1 MKATNINRMLCMLTT
16 TVFLL
21 SLSVSF
27 SAHALVNFKTDG
39 GASNIFEGPA
49 AVALGGA
56 GLAAKSANESGHMN
70 PATLPLLNGTH
81 FGAIYGAES
90 TGPRAGSNKYHL
102 VVAEATDEVACPGAL
117 TYSKVGAFKDGR
129 EVSLQEIH
137 GALGIDLSD
146 HISVGTAVKYLTLE
160 GQHIQQVSA
169 INGMVGL
176 LVTPHRN
183 VGIAFVYD
191 DFMNTKEIPTASTLA
206 LGGHYIYERY
216 LRVRLDTEL
225 QQNDNPNRRLVIKA
239 GLETMLLAKDVNL
252 RFGYRW
258 DEVRTKKFAA
268 MGIGWQG
275 PRLGLNYAYE
285 KDAGSEDF
293 RHLIDM
299 LVQF

>member
-1 MKATNINRMLCMLTT
+1 MKTSLIVL
-16 TVFLL
+16 LL
-21 SLSVSF
+21 SLS
-27 SAHALVNFKTDG
+27 AHASVNFQTDG
-39 GASNIFEGPA
+39 RMSNIFEGPA

-56 GLAAKSANESGHMN
+56 GLAAKSPNESGHMN

-102 VVAEATDEVACPGAL
+102 VVAEATDEVAFPGAL
-117 TYSKVGAFKDGR
+117 TYSKVGVFKDGR
-129 EVSLQEIH
+129 DLSLQEVH
-137 GALGIDLSD
+137 GAVGVDLSD
-146 HISVGTAVKYLTLE
+146 FVSVGTAVKYLTLE
-160 GQHIQQVSA
+160 GQNIQQVSA
-169 INGMVGL
+169 FNGMVGL

-191 DFMNTKEIPTASTLA
+191 DFMDTKEIPSASTLA
-206 LGGHYIYERY
+206 LGGHYIYERFV
-216 LRVRLDTEL
+216 RVRFDTVL
-225 QQNDNPNRRLVIKA
+225 QQNDNPSRRLIFKA
-239 GLETMLLAKDVNL
+239 GLESMFLARDVNL

-258 DEVRTKKFAA
+258 DEVRAQKFAA
-268 MGIGWQG
+268 MGIGWAG

-285 KDAGSEDF
+285 KNAGSDDY